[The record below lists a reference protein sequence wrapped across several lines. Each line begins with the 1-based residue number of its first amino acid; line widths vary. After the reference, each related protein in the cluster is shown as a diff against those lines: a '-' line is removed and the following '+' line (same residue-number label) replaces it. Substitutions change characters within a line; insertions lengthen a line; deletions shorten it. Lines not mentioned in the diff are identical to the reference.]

1 MSDYADICIAL
12 KSTIRD
18 TYDLANEGKMK
29 DALRE
34 AVFLAVLADQLVAAL
49 KEQQ

>member
-12 KSTIRD
+12 RSTIRD

-34 AVFLAVLADQLVAAL
+34 AEAMAKLANELVVKL
-49 KEQQ
+49 KEQK

>member
-12 KSTIRD
+12 KTTIRD

-29 DALRE
+29 DALKE
-34 AVFLAVLADQLVAAL
+34 AQFLSALADQLVVAL

>member
-1 MSDYADICIAL
+1 MSDYAEICIAL

-18 TYDLANEGKMK
+18 AYDLANEGKMK
-29 DALRE
+29 DALKE
-34 AVFLAVLADQLVAAL
+34 AQFLSSLADQLVVAL